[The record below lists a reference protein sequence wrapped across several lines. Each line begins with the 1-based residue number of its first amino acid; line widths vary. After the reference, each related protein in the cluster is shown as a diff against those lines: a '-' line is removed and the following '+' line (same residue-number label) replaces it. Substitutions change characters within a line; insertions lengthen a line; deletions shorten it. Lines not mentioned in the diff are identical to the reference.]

1 MECKKCKSPLADEF
15 VFCPY
20 CGQNQKKAV
29 KKRKT
34 LKRENGT
41 GSVYYRKDLKSRPW
55 EARTPFKNGRRE
67 VIGHYKTAQEAKDA
81 LHEYCK
87 NPTDKLNYTLSDVYE
102 AWLPSIKDKSKQHKD
117 CCRAAYNKMA
127 DLYKTKMKDLR
138 TDDFQKIV
146 DYHRSARPKLNK
158 KGEPILNKDGTPA
171 MTGPASYSSLADIR
185 GLATALSDYALKEDI
200 INKSYASFIAIPPK
214 PKGVKDCFTSDE
226 LIKITNAAF
235 GLNGTPKIP
244 YADYVLFMCYTGLRI
259 TEFLT
264 LTKNSVYEKNGEYT
278 LYGGIKTDAGEE
290 KIVPVYSLIVPIL
303 KERLAYGGQTLFCR
317 PEKTPFTSGNFR
329 NNYFNKVLKQIGVR
343 ELTPHATRRTM
354 ATLMSKAKV
363 RPEDF
368 IVIMGHADYKVDI
381 ESYIYQDA
389 EKLRPSI
396 EAFSKIE

>member
-29 KKRKT
+29 KKRRT

-102 AWLPSIKDKSKQHKD
+102 AWLPSIKDKSKQWQD
-117 CCRAAYNKMA
+117 GCRASYNKLA
-127 DLYKTKMKDLR
+127 DLQNRKMRDLK
-138 TDDFQKIV
+138 TDDFQRIIN
-146 DYHRSARPKLNK
+146 DLQTRRPKLDKNGNQEVK
-158 KGEPILNKDGTPA
+158 KGELQFLEP
-171 MTGPASYSSLADIR
+171 M
-185 GLATALSDYALKEDI
+185 
-200 INKSYASFIAIPPK
+200 SYATLHNLKVLIGQLCEYAMQQDIVSKDYSDFIVLPPK
-214 PKGVKDCFTSDE
+214 PKGVKDCFSPEE
-226 LIKITNAAF
+226 LDKIKTAAF
-235 GLNGTPKIP
+235 GLNGNPKIP
-244 YADYVLFMCYTGLRI
+244 YADYVLFMCLTGLRI

-264 LTKNSVYEKNGEYT
+264 LDKNRVYEKDGKYT

-303 KERLAYGGQTLFCR
+303 KERLAYGGKTLFCR
-317 PEKTPFTSGNFR
+317 PDKTPFTANNFR
-329 NNYFNKVLKQIGVR
+329 DKYFGRALKQIGVR
-343 ELTPHATRRTM
+343 ELTPHAARRTM

-368 IVIMGHADYKVDI
+368 IVIMGHADFKVDI

-396 EAFSKIE
+396 EAFDKIL